1 MGCSEHRAR
10 MARGIGPLAPSSWAS
25 TCEHGP
31 NMSRSGDRFAAE
43 ASSSG
48 DAEGVDSD
56 FHLFLLL
63 GQSNMEGIPSPQAAD
78 EVVSPNIFVLGY
90 DDSALPPKR
99 TYNEWGVAIPPLH
112 SRELGLGPGDYFARA
127 VSAAYPAAKVGLIPC
142 AIAGVDIDFFR
153 KGVVSARRAEF
164 TIPPDDHW
172 SGAYEWVIERARLAQ
187 RGGVIR
193 GILFH
198 QGESNPGESDW
209 VEKVAEMVSDLR
221 SDLNL
226 GKVPFLAGELLH
238 ESHCARRHNPLVAE
252 LPKVI
257 EHAYVI
263 SARGLGALDA
273 VHFDLGAQRALGQRY
288 AEQFLAIFA
297 P

>member
-1 MGCSEHRAR
+1 
-10 MARGIGPLAPSSWAS
+10 
-25 TCEHGP
+25 
-31 NMSRSGDRFAAE
+31 MSRSGRPFAAQ
-43 ASSSG
+43 ASSSRNLG
-48 DAEGVDSD
+48 GVDPHL
-56 FHLFLLL
+56 HLFLLL
-63 GQSNMEGIPSPQAAD
+63 GQSNMEGIPTPQAID
-78 EVVSPNIFVLGY
+78 KEVSPNILVLGY

-99 TYNEWGVAIPPLH
+99 TYNEWDVAIPPLH
-112 SRELGLGPGDYFARA
+112 SRELGLGPGDYFAKA
-127 VSAAYPAAKVGLIPC
+127 IAAAYPAARIGLIPC

-153 KGVVSARRAEF
+153 KGVVSARRHEF

-172 SGAYEWVIERARLAQ
+172 SGAYEWVIERATLAQ
-187 RGGVIR
+187 QAGVIR

-209 VEKVAEMVSDLR
+209 VDKVAEMVSDLR
-221 SDLNL
+221 SDLHL
-226 GKVPFLAGELLH
+226 DRVPFLAGELLH
-238 ESHCARRHNPLVAE
+238 ESSCERPHNPLIAE

-263 SARGLGALDA
+263 SASGLGALDG
-273 VHFDLGAQRALGQRY
+273 VHFDLCAQRELGKRY